1 MYKKIIWLV
10 IILLILALAGY
21 LKFLYPGSQ
30 LQLKKEFRYVNAMPV
45 EHFYNAYEKSC
56 GILYKR
62 AIAGGEVK
70 GKSYDDVLKCFQ
82 RSFERCESKNI
93 FLVEDETE
101 LSDKKI
107 TYSLIKVIKKNDQNE
122 CIIQN
127 FFEEQD
133 LLLPEDAQPISF
145 VNTCTVLKSGFDAAF
160 SCEPLYIMEERAKRV
175 EMKNQL

>member
-1 MYKKIIWLV
+1 MYKKIIWLI

-133 LLLPEDAQPISF
+133 LLLPEDVQPISF